1 MDIDNRVATGKIPEF
16 LKGCLWSYD
25 IDKLNIDSDFTRIA
39 TNILVYGDLKAVR
52 WLLENFS
59 REKIISTLVNPL
71 KGEWDPRS
79 LSFWAGYFQVEPNKK
94 KALKTLAT
102 A

>member
-1 MDIDNRVATGKIPEF
+1 MKTDNHFKTGKIPEF

-25 IDKLNIDSDFTRIA
+25 IDKLNIDLDFTRIA
-39 TNILVYGDLKAVR
+39 TNILIYGDLKAVC
-52 WLLENFS
+52 WLLDNFS
-59 REKIISTLVNPL
+59 NERIVSTLIHPL

-79 LSFWAGYFQVEPNKK
+79 LNFWAGYFQVEPNKK
-94 KALKTLAT
+94 KALKTLAI